1 MKRKI
6 LVVDDSG
13 LARRLTRKFLEE
25 LGHDVEEAPDGEQA
39 LEKYA
44 LGQHDLVV
52 LDMLMNGI
60 YGLEVLQKLKQ
71 LNPDLPVIVAT
82 ADIQRTTRDQVKE
95 AGASALVNKPLN
107 REEFVELLEL
117 IWSGGTSWN

>member
-13 LARRLTRKFLEE
+13 LARRLTRRILEE
-25 LGHDVEEAPDGEQA
+25 LGHEVEEAPGGAEA

-52 LDMLMNGI
+52 LDMLMAGM
-60 YGLEVLQKLKQ
+60 YGLEVLQKLKE
-71 LNPDLPVIVAT
+71 LNPALPVIIAT
-82 ADIQRTTRDQVKE
+82 ADIQRSTRDQVKD
-95 AGASALVNKPLN
+95 AGAAAMVNKPVN
-107 REEFVELLEL
+107 KEELAEVLEL
-117 IWSGGTSWN
+117 VWQGGTSWT